1 MTTVQMNADVYRSL
15 SIIAEDSDLM
25 KRAMIYLR
33 KLARQKQQDD
43 ATMTKEEFFSKID
56 KRMENYENG
65 ESMTKEEFF
74 FFFYKRM
81 ENYENG
87 EYVSFTSPEEMHSYF
102 ESL

>member
-43 ATMTKEEFFSKID
+43 ATMMKEEFFSMID
-56 KRMENYENG
+56 KRL
-65 ESMTKEEFF
+65 
-74 FFFYKRM
+74 

-87 EYVSFTSPEEMHSYF
+87 EYVSFTPPEEMHSYF

>member
-33 KLARQKQQDD
+33 KLAKQKQQDD
-43 ATMTKEEFFSKID
+43 ASMSKEEFFSMID
-56 KRMENYENG
+56 
-65 ESMTKEEFF
+65 
-74 FFFYKRM
+74 KRM